1 MLASSVCVEDWIEH
15 FSTMCADLGC
25 ECVLDEP
32 LSAHTS
38 FGVGGPA
45 DAFVAPASVRQ
56 LTAVGRFC
64 ASESAPLFILG
75 NGTNV
80 IANDRGFRG
89 VVATLKRLEYETNA
103 ATNGEIVPAGR
114 PLPALVDETVKRGL
128 SGLEAL
134 IGIPGTVGGAIFV
147 NAGSYGRSIWDS
159 LAKVWLMLG
168 DGSVDFYPASDIPA
182 SYRNSGIIPG
192 EIVLGATFELAQL
205 DPDETVEAA
214 RDFSRRR
221 VESQPISERSAGC
234 VFKNPDAGS
243 AGSAGML
250 IDRAGLKGLRIG
262 GSRVSDKH
270 ANFIVNEARAW
281 AADIVSLI
289 RIMRDEVKTFAGV
302 ELALEVQVLGEHGF
316 LEI

>member
-25 ECVLDEP
+25 ECILDEP
-32 LSAHTS
+32 LSTHTS

-45 DAFVAPASVRQ
+45 DVFVEPASVRQ
-56 LTAVGRFC
+56 LTAVGQFC

-114 PLPALVDETVKRGL
+114 PLSALVDETVERGL
-128 SGLEAL
+128 SGLESL

-147 NAGSYGRSIWDS
+147 NAGAYGRSIWDS
-159 LAKVWLMLG
+159 LAQVWLMLG
-168 DGSVDFYPASDIPA
+168 DGSIEFCAASDIPA
-182 SYRNSGIIPG
+182 SYRNSGLIPG
-192 EIVLGATFELAQL
+192 EIVLGATFELERL
-205 DPDETVEAA
+205 DPNETVKAA
-214 RDFSRRR
+214 MEFGRRR

-234 VFKNPDAGS
+234 IFRNPDE
-243 AGSAGML
+243 GSAGML
-250 IDRAGLKGLRIG
+250 IDRAGLKGLKIG
-262 GSRVSDKH
+262 WARVSDKH
-270 ANFIVNEARAW
+270 ANFIVNDAGAW

-302 ELALEVQVLGEHGF
+302 ELLLEVQVLGEHGF
-316 LEI
+316 MEV